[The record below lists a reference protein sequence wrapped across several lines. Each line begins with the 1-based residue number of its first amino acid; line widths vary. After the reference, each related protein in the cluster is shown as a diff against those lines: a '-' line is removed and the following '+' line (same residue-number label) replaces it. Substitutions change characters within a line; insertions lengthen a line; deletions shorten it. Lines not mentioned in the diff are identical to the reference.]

1 MQQKQHAN
9 EETSNNRSP
18 PQPAPEPRAP
28 TFKRCPREAQRV
40 WAFADDAE
48 GHRLKTLWQGVKT
61 REDQPLAF
69 RPGFVPFVTALRSYL
84 ETAGTTDDS
93 DIATAAMAN
102 SVVGQQ
108 MTDNASSPP
117 LGHDAE
123 VVEGA
128 PALAAD
134 TRGIP
139 IDAVRGLAEVV
150 LSASV
155 CGCGKEVAAG
165 RRDGSSSAAWAFGC
179 PTHGLSAISWAR
191 ILPSGTWR
199 HEAEAFDRDEGD
211 DYGDG
216 GARVDGCHIKGGCG
230 RGGRDEEGWHTADAE
245 GTARRR
251 ACLIETLYALSAAC
265 RWSHVRDELARL
277 CEGGGIATGLASLC
291 DALCSR
297 VTELKRR
304 QQGPFRRPHIAG
316 SIECER

>member
-40 WAFADDAE
+40 SAFAADAQ
-48 GHRLKTLWQGVKT
+48 GHRLEALWQDVKT
-61 REDQPLAF
+61 CKDQPLPS

-84 ETAGTTDDS
+84 ETAGTTDGS

-102 SVVGQQ
+102 SVVEQQ
-108 MTDNASSPP
+108 MADSASSP

-139 IDAVRGLAEVV
+139 VDAVRGLAEVV

-155 CGCGKEVAAG
+155 CSCGREVTAG
-165 RRDGSSSAAWAFGC
+165 TRDGPSSAGWAFGC

-191 ILPSGTWR
+191 ILPSGTRR
-199 HEAEAFDRDEGD
+199 HEAEAIGREEGD
-211 DYGDG
+211 DCGDG
-216 GARVDGCHIKGGCG
+216 GARVDGCHVKGGCC
-230 RGGRDEEGWHTADAE
+230 RGGRDEEGWHIADAD

-265 RWSHVRDELARL
+265 RWSHARDELARL